1 MNRIAGFMAALVVA
15 AFGLG
20 GCAPSLPPGTRVCVG
35 FPAEVCQ
42 RQVAELEQEGMTHG
56 GVAAYRIVCTS
67 GQCTVERGEGT
78 LTVVFAD
85 GSGREGG
92 FGYAVP
98 VGPAPAAPSRGPLPV
113 TPACLGVPEGWC
125 REMVG
130 TGAEG
135 VADWTTI
142 VAITVRCTGACT
154 TTKGD
159 GETRVRLAD
168 GSEHSVGWNYNGEV
182 PPTAP

>member
-1 MNRIAGFMAALVVA
+1 MIRVLGFMAALVVV

-20 GCAPSLPPGTRVCVG
+20 GCAPSLPPGTRACVG

-42 RQVAELEQEGMTHG
+42 RHVAELEQEGMTHG

-85 GSGREGG
+85 GTGREGG

-98 VGPAPAAPSRGPLPV
+98 VGPPPGGTEPPLTV
-113 TPACLGVPEGWC
+113 VPACLGVPRAKCEEFA
-125 REMVG
+125 RA
-130 TGAEG
+130 GASDSVPAG
-135 VADWTTI
+135 QTVAS
-142 VAITVRCTGACT
+142 ITVRCTKTCT
-154 TTKGD
+154 ETNGD
-159 GETRVRLAD
+159 GETLVTLTDGTTRTSGWQYRQGGVRD
-168 GSEHSVGWNYNGEV
+168 
-182 PPTAP
+182 